1 MDPAHIDED
10 ALTVEDPYVTAKTL
24 AREKAFAVFE
34 RHPNSIVIGGD
45 TVVAIETPTGWIQ
58 LGKPTDPEDAIRM
71 LTELQGRTHVV
82 ITGIA
87 IRHPKGLIV
96 LADENQVTFA
106 PLTREEIEA
115 YVATGDSLDKAGAYG
130 IQGMAGGFLQRL
142 EGSIESVMGLPVLAL
157 AEALKDAH

>member
-1 MDPAHIDED
+1 
-10 ALTVEDPYVTAKTL
+10 
-24 AREKAFAVFE
+24 
-34 RHPNSIVIGGD
+34 
-45 TVVAIETPTGWIQ
+45 
-58 LGKPTDPEDAIRM
+58 M